1 MSIFDIFK
9 AGKAIKLATE
19 AVEKAAIY
27 EAKFKDIEAKI
38 KFVIS
43 SPEVKELVEQLK
55 TAIEL
60 AKALKK

>member
-19 AVEKAAIY
+19 AVEKATIY
-27 EAKFKDIEAKI
+27 EAKFKEIEAKI

-55 TAIEL
+55 AAIAL
-60 AKALKK
+60 ATALKK